1 MTSRMK
7 EEFET
12 QFKEF
17 FKERRRW
24 KGDFEVAINR
34 ATNGID
40 QFNSSLDNCLAQ
52 GEANTQT
59 VKLLL
64 DAQMIGQ
71 LISRNSI
78 EGNTAKEKIAVELG
92 NEA

>member
-1 MTSRMK
+1 MTNKMK

-12 QFKEF
+12 EFKEF

-52 GEANTQT
+52 SEANTET

-64 DAQMIGQ
+64 DSQMI
-71 LISRNSI
+71 S
-78 EGNTAKEKIAVELG
+78 
-92 NEA
+92 